1 MRYFLGTR
9 SESAPPSRET
19 IAIGA
24 AKETIAQVRA
34 EGEPDSRRKTS
45 QLWVIICMFIAVKD
59 AKEPSQIQRK
69 SASWSISAMG
79 DWRNLAASG
88 ERGRAAA
95 GACAGAVMVVCAK
108 EGIP

>member
-1 MRYFLGTR
+1 MMRYFLGTR

-34 EGEPDSRRKTS
+34 EGEPDSRRRTS

-79 DWRNLAASG
+79 DWLRRAASG
-88 ERGRAAA
+88 ERGRAA
-95 GACAGAVMVVCAK
+95 GACAGAVIVVCAK